1 MVNEFE
7 ILKDILN
14 KLNAASINYML
25 SGSFAMN
32 YYSQPR
38 MTRDKAS
45 LGKRKQIRITVK

>member
-7 ILKDILN
+7 ILKDVVN
-14 KLNAASINYML
+14 KLADSHINYML
-25 SGSFAMN
+25 SGSVAMK

-45 LGKRKQIRITVK
+45 LGKRKQI